1 MSTIKKLAQS
11 ETDKAFAIYGGIH
24 EITAKVTVNKAK
36 MADKAMNA
44 ITQYI
49 SS

>member
-1 MSTIKKLAQS
+1 MIQKFKNYEVQETSQITGGS
-11 ETDKAFAIYGGIH
+11 EIH

-44 ITQYI
+44 ITQHI